1 MDTPLHPML
10 VHFPIALL
18 FASVLF
24 DFVAT
29 WLKRETLGEGALW
42 LLVLGLLG
50 GMAAAITGD
59 WAEEVAEQAG
69 ITESLIDTHET
80 LALATLGIFGV
91 LLLWRLLL
99 RNQLTTKTAIPYFLV
114 AAIGLGTLSA
124 TGHFGG
130 DLVYEHGAGVATI
143 HQPTSSFVGKWPDRH
158 S

>member
-24 DFVAT
+24 DILAT
-29 WLKRETLGEGALW
+29 WVKRETFRDGALW

-50 GMAAAITGD
+50 GIAAAITGD
-59 WAEEVAEQAG
+59 WAEEMAEQAG
-69 ITESLIDTHET
+69 IAESLIDTHET
-80 LALATLGIFGV
+80 FAVATLGIFGV
-91 LLLWRLLL
+91 LLLGRLLL

-130 DLVYEHGAGVATI
+130 DLVYEHGAGVATL
-143 HQPTSSFVGKWPDRH
+143 HHPDSPLVVNRH
-158 S
+158 NPHS